1 MSSPDFLNQLKNMNI
16 GSTYKPTD
24 NKFDLGSSYSSYLKK
39 DYSNPI
45 DYSTTSP
52 VNYSTSSPLNYS
64 TSRLYENKETE
75 INKETGVLNK

>member
-45 DYSTTSP
+45 DYSTNSP
-52 VNYSTSSPLNYS
+52 VNYS

>member
-52 VNYSTSSPLNYS
+52 VNYSTSRLN
-64 TSRLYENKETE
+64 ENKETG
-75 INKETGVLNK
+75 INK